1 MRNLKRALSLALATV
16 MTLGLMVVGTGAVG
30 YEDVASEDNVE
41 AIEVLQA
48 VGIMTGDENGNFN
61 PDNTV
66 TRNEMAVIMS
76 QLLNLNYD
84 YYRGTNPF
92 SDVPSWA
99 APYVAACAA
108 EGVTS
113 GVGGGLYNGDGN
125 VTAAQAALMLMKAL
139 GYFQYQDDFDDD
151 WQVATIRQAS
161 YIRLF
166 DGIDASAETAL
177 TRNQIAQ
184 LVLNALKA
192 NMVEFTGDVG
202 NKITVGDTTL
212 TSGYRPEYSYRTN
225 AASQYNTIDV
235 GTTNIAEN
243 DQYYIQ
249 LGEELYDGDLRL
261 QDSSDVFGRP
271 ARYWE
276 YDGDEIGTY
285 VKNELIRHEYTEKVT
300 GKDLYDLL
308 GKSTIEDYEI
318 AVYIDGE
325 TDSDVL
331 NDAYFNEGNLI
342 RTNTETVGSTG
353 NGVLTQ
359 VFVDNNQKEV
369 TIAIINTYLAVA
381 DDDYDDRDDEVPF
394 EIWGIF
400 EEKRGCYAKDTDEKS
415 ILDAS
420 GEDFDVADVVSGD
433 IVRVTVAD
441 GAIQT
446 IDDVDTLDEVTIT
459 RFTKE
464 KSVTVDGTQY
474 DYASTAMFDDEV
486 LDQYDASNLKD
497 TSYNVYLDQYGYLL
511 GIEIVEETSQYLFVT
526 GMEQGGSNLS
536 SKNVDTNVIFLDG
549 TMDTVK
555 VDTTKGDAP
564 TPSAVANTWCKYT
577 VDKNGV
583 YTLTEV
589 SKSFDEDTDKV
600 GQESTQNNTA
610 TDASV
615 DAYVESIDKKNT
627 TLDGNGDLS
636 VVYGNDDSVYLTVST
651 KEIISNTPGK
661 QTIIIDGVDSV
672 TTGVRDA
679 SLKAY
684 TAVKAVAETDG
695 AAASD
700 YAPTASAS
708 AVAYADNVSSGVYTL
723 FKSNGYVIA
732 AIVVGEDDGTS
743 SNFVYVTSKT
753 GEDGLNM
760 EEYDSSSE
768 EYTWT
773 RTVILNGEEVE
784 LTEVTDTDPE
794 IAAMKQNHWYEVK
807 YYADGT
813 VRSVG
818 NPLTFAA
825 TGKYIND
832 ITKIETAL
840 NGTYDTL
847 LMFDDMT
854 DEVYA
859 LTSRGNTF
867 FADNGV
873 KSGFAVDPDAKI
885 VLVQDKKVASSG
897 KITLM
902 ADIEEFN
909 DGIDGIEKALKRM
922 NDNSNFKGYV
932 SAVFEDG
939 LATSVVIYD
948 RTETLVEDVDVDQ
961 NNEYVTN
968 ATVSVEDGKV
978 YVRALPDAT
987 DKTAAAIKAMQ
998 DAGYTNVVV
1007 APGATTISGVKDG
1020 VTQSFTITHVEM
1032 YEATFT
1038 LGTGFSGVEISSDN
1052 DVVYMAK
1059 GDEVTLTLKKTDG
1072 SVFNAV
1078 PAAGDVTATSDDS
1091 NTDAYDVTK
1100 VTGKNGDKSYTITIT
1115 QNEAVTTDNTVTLSK

>member
-30 YEDVASEDNVE
+30 YDDVADTDNVE

-526 GMEQGGSNLS
+526 GIEKGGNNLAAS
-536 SKNVDTNVIFLDG
+536 NVDANVIFLDG
-549 TMDTVK
+549 TMDTVQ
-555 VDTTKGDAP
+555 VNTTKGNPPVDDAL
-564 TPSAVANTWCKYT
+564 ANTWCKYT
-577 VDKNGV
+577 VDKNGI
-583 YTLTEV
+583 YTLTEI
-589 SKSFDEDTDKV
+589 KSTTFDSDVDKV
-600 GQESTQNNTA
+600 GQAKDQDNTS
-610 TDASV
+610 TDADTDPYDV
-615 DAYVESIDKKNT
+615 TIDKKNT
-627 TLDGNGDLS
+627 TLSGNGDLK
-636 VVYGNDDSVYLTVST
+636 VVYGNDASVYLTVGT
-651 KEIISNTPGK
+651 EEITATNPSGK
-661 QTIIIDGVDSV
+661 VIIINGVDSV
-672 TTGVRDA
+672 TTGVRNA
-679 SLKAY
+679 SLKSY
-684 TAVKAVAETDG
+684 TAVNAVDETDDVTG
-695 AAASD
+695 SYSTAD
-700 YAPTASAS
+700 YA
-708 AVAYADNVSSGVYTL
+708 DKVSSGVYTL
-723 FKSNGYVIA
+723 FKNNGYVIA
-732 AIVVGEDDGTS
+732 AIVVGEDDGTT

-773 RTVILNGEEVE
+773 RTVILDGEEVE
-784 LTEVTDTDPE
+784 LTEITDTDPVIE
-794 IAAMKQNHWYEVK
+794 GMIQNNWYEVK

-818 NPLTFAA
+818 NALDFSVAND
-825 TGKYIND
+825 KYVDD
-832 ITKIETAL
+832 ITDIEDAL
-840 NGTYDTL
+840 NGRGSYGNYDTVL
-847 LMFDDMT
+847 LFDDMT
-854 DEVYA
+854 NEPYS
-859 LTSRGNTF
+859 LTSKGNTF

-897 KITLM
+897 KVTLM
-902 ADIEEFN
+902 ADVEEFN

-968 ATVSVEDGKV
+968 ATVNVNDMQV
-978 YVRALPDAT
+978 YVRALPGAT

-998 DAGYTNVVV
+998 DAGYTSVSVSN
-1007 APGATTISGVKDG
+1007 GRITGVMDG
-1020 VTQSFTITHVEM
+1020 VTYNFGITSVNM
-1032 YEATFT
+1032 YKATFA

-1059 GDEVTLTLKKTDG
+1059 GDEVTLTLKKTNDDVFS
-1072 SVFNAV
+1072 SV
-1078 PAAGDVTATSDDS
+1078 PTAAEVDADSTDS

-1115 QNEAVTTDNTVTLSK
+1115 QNEAVTSDNTVTLSK